1 MQARTPKKFVN
12 ILTPVDAQ
20 DLFEG
25 AQCNAVNSADGMWYP
40 CIIEKV
46 LNEERSSN
54 DVSAELGAILSKY
67 LVKFKHNQ

>member
-46 LNEERSSN
+46 LNEDN